1 MSVELGSATAVKPD
15 RDTAVAWL
23 DQGRSVPLYR
33 EILADLETP
42 VSAYLK
48 IAGGGRSFLLESVE
62 SSDRLGR
69 YSFIG
74 SEPYSVVRMRDG
86 VQRICPDSDGEY
98 STFDD
103 PLKVIEAELAR
114 RNAVSIPELPRF
126 QGGAVGFLGYEV
138 VRHFEELPPPGRDD
152 LGLPDALLMFVD
164 TFIVFDHLHRT
175 IKLVSQAVSTGD
187 PAGDY
192 DRAVER
198 IDRLH
203 DALSA
208 PNDARSLLPF
218 APSRSTT
225 LDQGPANMTRRE
237 YEDAVVRTKE
247 YIAAGDIIQA
257 VISLRLVREL
267 DVSAF
272 SVYRHLRRVNPSPY
286 MYFLDMGGFQV
297 VGASPEMLVQAEGR
311 RVKTRPLAGTRPRG
325 ANPEEDSALADE
337 LMASDKERA
346 EHVML
351 VDLGRNDVGRVAEGG
366 TVHVSTL
373 MAVERY
379 SHVMHIVSEVEG
391 DLESGKTGLDAL
403 RACFPAGTLSGAPKI
418 RAMEIM
424 AEMEP
429 TRRGLYGGAVG
440 YFSFSGDVDTAITIR
455 TMVAKDGLG
464 YVQAGAGIV
473 ADSDPEMEY
482 EECMSKARAV
492 MRAINLAQ
500 EAENASRN
508 R

>member
-1 MSVELGSATAVKPD
+1 MSVELRSAAAVSPD
-15 RDTAVAWL
+15 RDTVLAWL
-23 DQGRSVPLYR
+23 DQGHSVPLYR

-48 IAGGGRSFLLESVE
+48 IAGGNHPSFLLESVE

-74 SEPYSVVRMRDG
+74 GEPYSVVSMRDG
-86 VQRICPDSDGEY
+86 VQRTSPDSNGARRA
-98 STFDD
+98 FGD
-103 PLKVIEAELAR
+103 PLKVIESELAR
-114 RNAVSIPELPRF
+114 RNAVSISELPRF

-152 LGLPDALLMFVD
+152 LGLPDAMLMFVD

-175 IKLVSQAVSTGD
+175 IKLVSQAVNTGD
-187 PAGDY
+187 PTGDY
-192 DRAVER
+192 QRAVAR
-198 IDRLH
+198 IDRLQ
-203 DALSA
+203 DALTA
-208 PNDARSLLPF
+208 PIDACSLPF
-218 APSRSTT
+218 ASPRSTT
-225 LDQGPANMTRRE
+225 LDQAPANMTRLE
-237 YEDAVVRTKE
+237 YERAVARTKE

-267 DVSAF
+267 EVSAF

-311 RVKTRPLAGTRPRG
+311 RIRTRPLAGTRPRG
-325 ANPEEDSALADE
+325 ETPDEDAALAAE

-351 VDLGRNDVGRVAEGG
+351 VDLGRNDIGRVADGG
-366 TVHVSTL
+366 TVSVSTL
-373 MAVERY
+373 MAVEKF

-391 DLESGKTGLDAL
+391 ELEPGKTGLDAL

-418 RAMEIM
+418 RAMEII

-482 EECMSKARAV
+482 NECMSKARAV

-500 EAENASRN
+500 EAENGPRN

>member
-1 MSVELGSATAVKPD
+1 MSVELRSAAAVSPD
-15 RDTAVAWL
+15 RDTVLAWL
-23 DQGRSVPLYR
+23 DQGHSVPLYR

-48 IAGGGRSFLLESVE
+48 IAGGNHPSFLLESVE

-74 SEPYSVVRMRDG
+74 GEPYSVVSMRDG
-86 VQRICPDSDGEY
+86 VQRTSPDSNGAPRA
-98 STFDD
+98 FGD
-103 PLKVIEAELAR
+103 PLRVIEDELAR
-114 RNAVSIPELPRF
+114 RNAVSISELPRF

-152 LGLPDALLMFVD
+152 LGLPDAMLMFVD

-175 IKLVSQAVSTGD
+175 IKLVSQAVNTGD

-192 DRAVER
+192 QRAVAR
-198 IDRLH
+198 IDRLQ
-203 DALSA
+203 DALTA
-208 PNDARSLLPF
+208 PIDARSLPF
-218 APSRSTT
+218 ASPRSTT
-225 LDQGPANMTRRE
+225 LDQAPANMTRLE
-237 YEDAVVRTKE
+237 YERAVARTKE

-267 DVSAF
+267 EVSAF

-311 RVKTRPLAGTRPRG
+311 RIRTRPLAGTRPRG
-325 ANPEEDSALADE
+325 ETPDEDSALAAE

-351 VDLGRNDVGRVAEGG
+351 VDLGRNDIGRVADGG
-366 TVHVSTL
+366 TVSVSTL
-373 MAVERY
+373 MAVEKF

-391 DLESGKTGLDAL
+391 ELEPGKTGLDAL

-418 RAMEIM
+418 RAMEII

-482 EECMSKARAV
+482 NECMSKARAV

-500 EAENASRN
+500 EAENGPRN

>member
-1 MSVELGSATAVKPD
+1 MSVELRSAAAVSPD
-15 RDTAVAWL
+15 RDTVLAWL
-23 DQGRSVPLYR
+23 DQGHSVPLYR

-48 IAGGGRSFLLESVE
+48 IAGGNPSFLLESVE

-74 SEPYSVVRMRDG
+74 GEPYSVVSMRDG
-86 VQRICPDSDGEY
+86 VQRTSPDSNGAPRA
-98 STFDD
+98 FGD
-103 PLKVIEAELAR
+103 PLRVIEDELAR
-114 RNAVSIPELPRF
+114 RNAVSISELPRF

-152 LGLPDALLMFVD
+152 LGLPDAMLMFVD

-175 IKLVSQAVSTGD
+175 IKLVSQAINTGD
-187 PAGDY
+187 PPGDY
-192 DRAVER
+192 QRAVER
-198 IDRLH
+198 IDRLQ
-203 DALSA
+203 DALTA
-208 PNDARSLLPF
+208 PIDARSLPF
-218 APSRSTT
+218 ASPRSTT
-225 LDQGPANMTRRE
+225 LDQAPANMTRLE
-237 YEDAVVRTKE
+237 YERAVARTKE

-267 DVSAF
+267 EVSAF

-311 RVKTRPLAGTRPRG
+311 RIRTRPLAGTRPRG
-325 ANPEEDSALADE
+325 ETPDEDAALAAE
-337 LMASDKERA
+337 LMASGKERA

-351 VDLGRNDVGRVAEGG
+351 VDLGRNDIGRVADGG
-366 TVHVSTL
+366 TVSVSTL
-373 MAVERY
+373 MAVEKF

-391 DLESGKTGLDAL
+391 ELEPGKTGLDAL

-418 RAMEIM
+418 RAMEII

-482 EECMSKARAV
+482 NECMSKARAV

-500 EAENASRN
+500 EAENGPRN

>member
-1 MSVELGSATAVKPD
+1 MSVELRSAAAVSPD
-15 RDTAVAWL
+15 RDTVLAWL
-23 DQGRSVPLYR
+23 DQGHSVPLYR

-48 IAGGGRSFLLESVE
+48 IAGGNHPSFLLESVE

-74 SEPYSVVRMRDG
+74 GEPYSVVSMRDG
-86 VQRICPDSDGEY
+86 VQRTSPDSNGAPRA
-98 STFDD
+98 FGD
-103 PLKVIEAELAR
+103 PLKVIESELAR
-114 RNAVSIPELPRF
+114 RNAVSISELPRF

-152 LGLPDALLMFVD
+152 LGLPDAMLMFVD

-175 IKLVSQAVSTGD
+175 IKLVSQAVNTGD
-187 PAGDY
+187 PTGDY
-192 DRAVER
+192 QRAVAR
-198 IDRLH
+198 IDRLQ
-203 DALSA
+203 DALTA
-208 PNDARSLLPF
+208 PIDARSLPF
-218 APSRSTT
+218 ASPRSTT
-225 LDQGPANMTRRE
+225 LDQAPANMTRLE
-237 YEDAVVRTKE
+237 YERAVARTKE

-267 DVSAF
+267 EVSAF

-311 RVKTRPLAGTRPRG
+311 RIRTRPLAGTRPRG
-325 ANPEEDSALADE
+325 ETPDEDSALAAE

-351 VDLGRNDVGRVAEGG
+351 VDLGRNDIGRVADGG
-366 TVHVSTL
+366 TVSVSTL
-373 MAVERY
+373 MAVEKF

-391 DLESGKTGLDAL
+391 ELEPGKTGLDAL

-418 RAMEIM
+418 RAMEII

-482 EECMSKARAV
+482 NECMSKARAV

-500 EAENASRN
+500 EAENGPRN

>member
-15 RDTAVAWL
+15 RDTALAWL

-86 VQRICPDSDGEY
+86 LQRTCPDSDGEY
-98 STFDD
+98 RAFDD

-126 QGGAVGFLGYEV
+126 QGGAVGFLGYEM

-152 LGLPDALLMFVD
+152 LGLPDAMLMFVD

-187 PAGDY
+187 ADGDY
-192 DRAVER
+192 ERAVER

-203 DALSA
+203 DKLIA

-218 APSRSTT
+218 APSPSTT
-225 LDQGPANMTRRE
+225 LDQAPANMTRRE
-237 YEDAVVRTKE
+237 YEDAVAKTKE

-311 RVKTRPLAGTRPRG
+311 RSKPDHWRERDRGGRHRRKTRRW
-325 ANPEEDSALADE
+325 
-337 LMASDKERA
+337 
-346 EHVML
+346 
-351 VDLGRNDVGRVAEGG
+351 
-366 TVHVSTL
+366 
-373 MAVERY
+373 
-379 SHVMHIVSEVEG
+379 
-391 DLESGKTGLDAL
+391 
-403 RACFPAGTLSGAPKI
+403 
-418 RAMEIM
+418 
-424 AEMEP
+424 
-429 TRRGLYGGAVG
+429 
-440 YFSFSGDVDTAITIR
+440 R
-455 TMVAKDGLG
+455 T
-464 YVQAGAGIV
+464 
-473 ADSDPEMEY
+473 
-482 EECMSKARAV
+482 
-492 MRAINLAQ
+492 N
-500 EAENASRN
+500 
-508 R
+508 

>member
-1 MSVELGSATAVKPD
+1 MSVELRSAAAVKPD
-15 RDTAVAWL
+15 RDMVLAWL
-23 DQGRSVPLYR
+23 DQGHSVPLYR

-48 IAGGGRSFLLESVE
+48 VAGGGPSFLLESVE

-74 SEPYSVVRMRDG
+74 GEPYSVVSMRGG
-86 VQRICPDSDGEY
+86 VQRTSPDSNGAPRA
-98 STFDD
+98 FDD
-103 PLKVIEAELAR
+103 PLRVIEAELVR

-152 LGLPDALLMFVD
+152 LGLPDAMLMFVD

-175 IKLVSQAVSTGD
+175 IKLVSQAVNTGD
-187 PAGDY
+187 PPGDY
-192 DRAVER
+192 QRAVER

-203 DALSA
+203 DALTA
-208 PNDARSLLPF
+208 PNDARSLPF
-218 APSRSTT
+218 ASPRSTT
-225 LDQGPANMTRRE
+225 LDQAPANMTKLE
-237 YEDAVVRTKE
+237 YERAVAKTKE

-267 DVSAF
+267 GVSAF

-311 RVKTRPLAGTRPRG
+311 RIRTRPLAGTRPRG
-325 ANPEEDSALADE
+325 ETPDEDSALAAE

-351 VDLGRNDVGRVAEGG
+351 VDLGRNDIGRVAEGG

-373 MAVERY
+373 MAVEKF

-391 DLESGKTGLDAL
+391 ELESGKTGLDAL

-418 RAMEIM
+418 RAMEII

-482 EECMSKARAV
+482 NECMSKARAV

-500 EAENASRN
+500 EAENGTRN

>member
-1 MSVELGSATAVKPD
+1 MSVELKSAAAVNPD
-15 RDTAVAWL
+15 RDTVLAWL
-23 DQGRSVPLYR
+23 DQGHSVPLYR

-48 IAGGGRSFLLESVE
+48 IAGGGPSFLLESVE

-74 SEPYSVVRMRDG
+74 GEPYSVVSMRDG
-86 VQRICPDSDGEY
+86 VQRIGPDSDGAPRA
-98 STFDD
+98 FDD
-103 PLKVIEAELAR
+103 PLRVIGAELTR

-126 QGGAVGFLGYEV
+126 QGGAVGFLGYELA
-138 VRHFEELPPPGRDD
+138 RHFEQLPPPGRDD
-152 LGLPDALLMFVD
+152 LGLPDAMLMFVD

-187 PAGDY
+187 APGDY
-192 DRAVER
+192 RRAVAR

-203 DALSA
+203 DALTA
-208 PNDARSLLPF
+208 PNDAVALPF
-218 APSRSTT
+218 ASPRSTP
-225 LDQGPANMTRRE
+225 LDEAPANMTQPE
-237 YEDAVVRTKE
+237 YERAVARTKE

-267 DVSAF
+267 EVSAF
-272 SVYRHLRRVNPSPY
+272 SVYRQLRRINPSPY
-286 MYFLDMGGFQV
+286 MYFLDMGEFEV

-311 RVKTRPLAGTRPRG
+311 RIRTRPLAGTRPRG
-325 ANPEEDSALADE
+325 ESPDEDAALAAE

-351 VDLGRNDVGRVAEGG
+351 VDLGRNDIGRVAAAG

-373 MAVERY
+373 MTVEKF

-391 DLESGKTGLDAL
+391 ELESGKTGLDAL

-418 RAMEIM
+418 RAMEII
-424 AEMEP
+424 AEMES

-455 TMVAKDGLG
+455 TMVAKDGLS

-482 EECMSKARAV
+482 NECLSKARAV
-492 MRAINLAQ
+492 IRAIDLAQ
-500 EAENASRN
+500 EAEHGSRN